1 MPSLM
6 RITAHSCAAV
16 RWPLLRLR
24 IVLEQR
30 QRAALGRG
38 DAEWFQRR
46 PDRAS
51 LYRALDSRRGRRG
64 RSAGFRCA
72 LYDNRCAAAGF
83 PPRTSVISSISLL
96 WLLLS
101 LFLLFIPLRFKPSH
115 ADLFLQSNP
124 SPSFS
129 MCAAHHQ
136 HATAAL
142 TSKPIDD
149 GSAGSAASA
158 APAAYMSQ
166 LPSELLP
173 SLLHV
178 IGWFIV
184 FITLCC
190 ICSL

>member
-1 MPSLM
+1 MQSGFNVDL
-6 RITAHSCAAV
+6 TAPLSTA
-16 RWPLLRLR
+16 RWTH
-24 IVLEQR
+24 VAGVVDAR
-30 QRAALGRG
+30 QGFAALSMTTGVQLPASRH
-38 DAEWFQRR
+38 ARLLFQ
-46 PDRAS
+46 AS
-51 LYRALDSRRGRRG
+51 LCCGYYYHYYY
-64 RSAGFRCA
+64 C
-72 LYDNRCAAAGF
+72 
-83 PPRTSVISSISLL
+83 SS
-96 WLLLS
+96 LS
-101 LFLLFIPLRFKPSH
+101 GSNPLTPH
-115 ADLFLQSNP
+115 LFLQSNP

-173 SLLHV
+173 SLMHV
-178 IGWFIV
+178 SGWFIV